1 MKFKFKLLVIA
12 LLCFAAEVRAAQV
25 VNVESVIDDF
35 INNPIKASQV
45 WDGQEI
51 YASGEIAEIMQ
62 AAKRGEFV
70 VRIKGGRTSYL
81 DCYLAPEALSAAADL
96 AKGQT
101 VNIRGVIS
109 GFEQQRDS
117 IIAAYNIVRLNNS
130 VLAAEPEIKQV
141 QQAEAESKET
151 EQAQEQDNRNYNEII
166 NNLYAK
172 YNNEENNKPRGN
184 VNVNNNNYEENL
196 KLYQEAAEQGSFIAQ
211 NNLGVYYR
219 DGLGAA
225 KDLNEAE
232 RYFKLSAE
240 KNYAPAQYNLGL
252 LYYNENNLDE
262 AAKYFKLAA
271 DNGDSRAMVYLG
283 FMAYN
288 AKNYRDA
295 AVLYRRAAEDNNPE
309 GFNNLAALYLNGQGV
324 DKNLNEAMKLYA
336 KAAELGLNA
345 AKYNLGSLYLNNKDY
360 DNAAKWLKAAAEG
373 DENAAALN
381 DLGYMYEMGL
391 GVNKNYI
398 EAVKYYRKAAAK
410 GYAVAMFNLGEAYS
424 SGTGVVQDKAQA
436 ADWYR
441 KAASKGYKPAQDALD
456 KLNKLKADNNSQVKQ
471 VKKVNQV
478 RPVRVQR
485 LRLMRKGVVAGD
497 IVNIRSEP
505 DESSSDNVVRK
516 LKNKAVINV
525 LAKNGGWY
533 FIRTEHGIE
542 GWMSAQYIKLI

>member
-1 MKFKFKLLVIA
+1 MKFKFKLLVVM
-12 LLCFAAEVRAAQV
+12 LLCFAAEVHAAQV
-25 VNVESVIDDF
+25 INVESVIDDF

-45 WDGQEI
+45 WEGKEI
-51 YASGEIAEIMQ
+51 YASGEIAEIRQ
-62 AAKRGEFV
+62 GAKRGEFV

-101 VNIRGVIS
+101 INIRGVVA

-117 IIAAYNIVRLNNS
+117 IIVAYNIVRINNS

-141 QQAEAESKET
+141 QQAEAESKEL
-151 EQAQEQDNRNYNEII
+151 ESKEPEQDNKNYNAII
-166 NNLYAK
+166 ENLYAK
-172 YNNEENNKPRGN
+172 YNNNNEENNKPRGN
-184 VNVNNNNYEENL
+184 LNVNNNNYEENL

-219 DGLGAA
+219 DGLGVA

-262 AAKYFKLAA
+262 AAKYFRLAA

-283 FMAYN
+283 FLAYN
-288 AKNYRDA
+288 AKNYKDA

-324 DKNLNEAMKLYA
+324 DRNLNEAMKLYA
-336 KAAELGLNA
+336 KAAELGLSI

-360 DNAAKWLKAAAEG
+360 DNAAKWLKAAAED
-373 DENAAALN
+373 DENAAAFN

-391 GVNKNYI
+391 GVNKNYL

-410 GYAVAMFNLGEAYS
+410 GYAVAMFNLGEAYN

-441 KAASKGYKPAQDALD
+441 KAAAKGYKPAQDALD
-456 KLNKLKADNNSQVKQ
+456 KLNKLKANNNTQ
-471 VKKVNQV
+471 VKKIKKN
-478 RPVRVQR
+478 RALK
-485 LRLMRKGVVAGD
+485 LRRIRKGVVSGD

-505 DESSSDNVVRK
+505 DVSSSDNVVRK

-525 LAKNGGWY
+525 LAKDGGWY
-533 FIRTEHGIE
+533 FIRTKHGIE
-542 GWMSAQYIKLI
+542 GWISAQYIKLI